1 MAFDGIFVSG
11 IKSELEKNLL
21 GGRVYKVTEPERDEI
36 ILTIKNN
43 SSTYKLS
50 ISVNPSLSLCM
61 LTDVNKKSPI
71 NAPTFVMLLRKHIQN
86 GKIVSITQ
94 PNVDRV
100 IDMEIEHM
108 NELGDMVSVHL
119 CSEFMGKYSNI
130 ILCDNEYNI
139 LDSIKRVPSTVSSV
153 REVLPGRKY
162 FIPDGDKLSLDT
174 LNKNELFESI
184 RDKKCILQ
192 KAIYTS
198 ITGFSPVIAN
208 EICNNAGL
216 PADLPAT
223 SMSSTEIEKLYNA
236 LMNLKSRIDND
247 EFTFAIYKDSYSN
260 KPEFSAIPLT
270 SGYYD
275 SVEYESPSQLLS
287 DFYNDKALRNRMTQK
302 SFEYRRLTSNLLE
315 RETKK
320 LALQEKQLEST
331 LGRDKYRIYGEL
343 LQAYGY
349 NVEEGATSIT
359 VPNFYDNN
367 NNITIPLKNDLS
379 PLENANAYFKK
390 YNKLKRTF
398 ESVSE
403 LVEETKNEIDALR
416 SVFNSL
422 EISENEE
429 DLSEIREELH
439 SLGYIKKN
447 SKEKLSKTPKPMHYI
462 SSNGFDIFVGKNN
475 YQNEYVTFKLAEAND
490 WWFHAKDMPG
500 SHVIVKTNDKELP
513 DKTFEEAAALA
524 AYYSAAGNA
533 KSNEQTKIEVDYVR
547 RKELKKPPK
556 ANPGLVIYHTNYS
569 LIANTDIS
577 ALKKADE

>member
-198 ITGFSPVIAN
+198 ITGLSPVIAN

-320 LALQEKQLEST
+320 LVLQEKQLEST

-367 NNITIPLKNDLS
+367 NNINIPLKNS
-379 PLENANAYFKK
+379 PLYERY
-390 YNKLKRTF
+390 RTMR
-398 ESVSE
+398 
-403 LVEETKNEIDALR
+403 ILR
-416 SVFNSL
+416 STTSL
-422 EISENEE
+422 
-429 DLSEIREELH
+429 REH
-439 SLGYIKKN
+439 SNLFLNLWKKQRM
-447 SKEKLSKTPKPMHYI
+447 KLM
-462 SSNGFDIFVGKNN
+462 
-475 YQNEYVTFKLAEAND
+475 L
-490 WWFHAKDMPG
+490 
-500 SHVIVKTNDKELP
+500 
-513 DKTFEEAAALA
+513 
-524 AYYSAAGNA
+524 
-533 KSNEQTKIEVDYVR
+533 
-547 RKELKKPPK
+547 
-556 ANPGLVIYHTNYS
+556 
-569 LIANTDIS
+569 
-577 ALKKADE
+577 